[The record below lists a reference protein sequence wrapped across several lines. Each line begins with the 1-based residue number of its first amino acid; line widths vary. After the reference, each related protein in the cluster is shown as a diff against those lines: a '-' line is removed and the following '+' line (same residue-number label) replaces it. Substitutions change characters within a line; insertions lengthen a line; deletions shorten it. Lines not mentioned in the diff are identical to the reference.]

1 MDILGV
7 VSSVSKVAI
16 GAFFIT
22 LAVVG
27 YEVFMLMK
35 KRKEEKETQKEDVE
49 LPDFQGDAQANAQHF
64 TKLEASDAAKKP
76 LELRSRKVSKPFLG
90 LLLLLLALIVLVT
103 GFLIYRR
110 SQVSNV
116 NVQIDEEVSPVDQ
129 SDDDQTTQIT
139 GTPLGDEENPL
150 PTTELATTPASE
162 TVSPTEILLADNDTP
177 NVESTPIPT
186 IEIDDQEPTVS
197 VTEDN
202 GETITPTVA
211 VETETTTPT
220 PATEITGVTTST
232 PIPTTLP
239 EAGIYQT
246 TLIVSIAALAV
257 IYLALI
263 L

>member
-1 MDILGV
+1 MDILGI

-27 YEVFMLMK
+27 YEVIMLVR
-35 KRKEEKETQKEDVE
+35 KRQQEKETQKQDVE
-49 LPDFQGDAQANAQHF
+49 LPDFQGDAQTNDQHF
-64 TKLEASDAAKKP
+64 TKLEASDAAKNP
-76 LELRSRKVSKPFLG
+76 LELRSRKLSKPFLG

-116 NVQIDEEVSPVDQ
+116 NVDIDNEVSPVDQ
-129 SDDDQTTQIT
+129 TDDDQVAEIT
-139 GTPLGDEENPL
+139 GTPLDDQDNLL
-150 PTTELATTPASE
+150 PTTALNTTPTSSVVA
-162 TVSPTEILLADNDTP
+162 PTETILADNETP
-177 NVESTPIPT
+177 NSESTPIPT
-186 IEIDDQEPTVS
+186 IEINDPEPTLTG
-197 VTEDN
+197 TEDK
-202 GETITPTVA
+202 GSTISPTQVEVETVTPTV
-211 VETETTTPT
+211 TTS
-220 PATEITGVTTST
+220 GLTTST
-232 PIPTTLP
+232 PVPTTLP
-239 EAGIYQT
+239 QAGMYQT